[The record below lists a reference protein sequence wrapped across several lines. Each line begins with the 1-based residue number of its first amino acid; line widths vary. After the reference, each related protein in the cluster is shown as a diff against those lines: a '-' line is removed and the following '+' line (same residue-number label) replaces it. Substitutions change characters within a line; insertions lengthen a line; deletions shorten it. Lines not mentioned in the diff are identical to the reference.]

1 MNITHL
7 DHLVITTSNI
17 DALVDFYTNYL
28 NMKVETFDKHRV
40 CLRFGQSKINLHS
53 LDEDVDYKATNPSS
67 GSMDIC
73 LIVEED
79 ISSVKSELE
88 KKGLSLAS
96 EIVER
101 TGAVSRLKSIYLK
114 DPDGNL
120 IELSN
125 RVSLVTNK

>member
-40 CLRFGQSKINLHS
+40 CLRFGQSKINLHT
-53 LDEDVDYKATNPSS
+53 LDVDVDYKATNPSA
-67 GSMDIC
+67 GGVDIC
-73 LIVEED
+73 LIVEES

-88 KKGLSLAS
+88 QKGLSLVS

-125 RVSLVTNK
+125 RVL